1 LIPTHQIMSTVQDTT
16 HQEVSRAL
24 ETIAQNG
31 TILFPTDTI
40 WGLGCDATNPEA
52 IQKIREIK
60 QIPSDEGMVVLVSS
74 LEQLK
79 SYVGN
84 LHPRIET
91 LLIYHSRPVTIIYEQ
106 PKGFPESLLHK
117 DRTLAIRITRD
128 PFCQD
133 LIHKLGKPIVAAAAC
148 VKDEPLPAYFG
159 AVRSD
164 VIVGVDYVVRY
175 RQKDRPL
182 GEPSVIMKMN
192 DDSELDAIRE

>member
-1 LIPTHQIMSTVQDTT
+1 MIPTHQTMSTVQDAS
-16 HQEVSRAL
+16 HQEVTRAL

-40 WGLGCDATNPEA
+40 WGLGCDATNPIA

-60 QIPSDEGMVVLVSS
+60 QIPENEGLVVLVDS
-74 LEQLK
+74 LDQLK

-91 LLIYHSRPVTIIYEQ
+91 LLIYHTRPVTIVYEN
-106 PKGFPESLLHK
+106 PKGFPESLLHG
-117 DRTLAIRITRD
+117 DGSLAIRITRD
-128 PFCQD
+128 PFCQE
-133 LIHKLGKPIVAAAAC
+133 LIQKLGKPIVATAAH
-148 VKDEPLPAYFG
+148 VKDTPLPAYFG

-164 VIVGVDYVVRY
+164 VITGVDYVVRY
-175 RQKDRPL
+175 RQKDRPI

-192 DDSELDAIRE
+192 ADAELESIRE

>member
-1 LIPTHQIMSTVQDTT
+1 MIPTHQTMSTVQDAS
-16 HQEVSRAL
+16 HQEVTRAL

-40 WGLGCDATNPEA
+40 WGLGCDATNPIA

-60 QIPSDEGMVVLVSS
+60 QIPENEGLVVLVDS
-74 LEQLK
+74 LDQLK

-91 LLIYHSRPVTIIYEQ
+91 LLIYHTRPVTIVYEK
-106 PKGFPESLLHK
+106 PKGFPESLLHG
-117 DRTLAIRITRD
+117 DGSLAIRITRD
-128 PFCQD
+128 PFCQE
-133 LIHKLGKPIVAAAAC
+133 LIQKLGKPIVAAAAH
-148 VKDEPLPAYFG
+148 VKDTPLPAYFG

-164 VIVGVDYVVRY
+164 VITGVDYVVRY
-175 RQKDRPL
+175 RQKDRPI

-192 DDSELDAIRE
+192 ADAELESIRE